1 MSVAEE
7 LRAARDG
14 LIKHQRDWT
23 RARQSFT
30 WPRFDRFNFG
40 SDWFDH
46 LGASPERA
54 EQNALVIVEE
64 NGERLTRTFRQLSED
79 SNRVANWLT
88 DLGVQRGDRI
98 ILMLDNQVELWE
110 SMLAAIKLGAVLIPT
125 TTQMGAYDLQDRVT
139 RAEARWVI
147 GGTSTVVKFAEVE
160 GDYSLIH
167 VAGAYAGPEQRT
179 APEVPGHRV
188 ASYHEA
194 YSASPQPAAQV
205 STGADETMLLYFTSG
220 TTSQPKLV
228 EHTHTSYP
236 VGHLSTLYWIGLEPG
251 DVHLNVSSP
260 GWAKHAWSNFFAP
273 WLAEATIFLYN
284 FTKFDPA
291 ALMKAMD
298 HDGVTSFCA
307 PPTVWRMLIKA
318 DLAQLSRPPEKL
330 ISAGEPLNAEVIEQV
345 QRAWGG
351 TIRDGFGQTETTL
364 QVANTP
370 GRPVKFGA
378 MGAPLPGYEVVLI
391 DPLTQQEADEGELC
405 LKLDPRPVG
414 LMKGYYG
421 DPEKNAEVFR
431 NGLYHTG
438 DVASRD
444 ESGVFTYVGRADDV
458 FKSSDYKIS
467 PFELESVL
475 VEHPAVV
482 EAAIVPA
489 PDELRLAVPKAF
501 VTLAAGWEP
510 TEETATAVL
519 QHCLDRLPP
528 YKRIRRVEFQELP
541 KTISGKI
548 RRVELRRAEEE
559 RAHSEPASGDY
570 GVEFREENMPQ
581 LKRPRA

>member
-1 MSVAEE
+1 MSVADE

-14 LIKHQRDWT
+14 LIGHQNDWAK
-23 RARQSFT
+23 ARETFQ
-30 WPRFDRFNFG
+30 WPRFEHFNFG
-40 SDWFDH
+40 HDWFDH
-46 LGASPERA
+46 LAASAERA
-54 EQNALVIVEE
+54 DQNALVIVEE
-64 NGERLTRTFRQLSED
+64 NGDRLSRTFKQLSEA
-79 SNRVANWLT
+79 SNRVANWLS
-88 DLGVQRGDRI
+88 DLGVRRNHRV

-110 SMLAAIKLGAVLIPT
+110 AMLAAIKLGAVLVPT
-125 TTQMGAYDLQDRVT
+125 TTQMGARDLQDRVT

-147 GGTSTVVKFAEVE
+147 GGTSVVQKFADVD
-160 GDYSLIH
+160 GDYTLIH
-167 VAGAYAGPEQRT
+167 VPGAHAAAAERT
-179 APEVPGHRV
+179 AP
-188 ASYHEA
+188 
-194 YSASPQPAAQV
+194 QV
-205 STGADETMLLYFTSG
+205 SGRAVRSYDDAYAASAETPQVEPTGAEETMLLYFTSG

-228 EHTHTSYP
+228 EHTHASYP

-284 FTKFDPA
+284 FTKFDPE
-291 ALMKAMD
+291 ALMGAMAR
-298 HDGVTSFCA
+298 DGVSSFCA

-318 DLAQLSRPPEKL
+318 DLSQLSSPPKKL

-345 QRAWGG
+345 QKVWGS

-370 GRPVKFGA
+370 GRPVTLGA
-378 MGAPLPGYEVVLI
+378 MGVPLPGYEVVLI
-391 DPLTQQEADEGELC
+391 DQVTEEESDEGEIC
-405 LKLDPRPVG
+405 LRLDPRPVG

-421 DPEKNAEVFR
+421 DEEKNREVFR

-444 ESGVFTYVGRADDV
+444 ENGVFTYVGRADDV

-489 PDELRLAVPKAF
+489 PDDIRLSVPKAF
-501 VTLAAGWEP
+501 VTLAKGWEP
-510 TEETATAVL
+510 TEETAATVL
-519 QHCLDRLPP
+519 QHSLDRLSPF
-528 YKRIRRVEFQELP
+528 KRIRRIEFRELP

-548 RRVELRRAEEE
+548 RRVELRGVEEE
-559 RAHSEPASGDY
+559 RAGGVEADGGY
-570 GVEFREENMPQ
+570 GREFREEDLPQ
-581 LKRPRA
+581 LKRSKS